1 LVVEFVA
8 NYQKESK
15 MRTLPPVIKILFF
28 LFAIQAFS
36 PAVAQETMYEVFD
49 VMDLPPGL
57 NPKQKDS
64 CSLEFQEQWIFNVA
78 SASISKKVN
87 AFGISCKDSTEALS
101 LPEGTVRLKNLSYE
115 FSFMDLMDQM
125 DQKARQLQ
133 ETMITLINHRYQ
145 FPEVY
150 NPRKQLLSVY
160 FHEDWVIEA
169 DQQHVKKKVKGI
181 TPVIWQQRQTAE
193 GEPIHDAATGYPVFY
208 KLKLERIELRQP

>member
-1 LVVEFVA
+1 MKALQA
-8 NYQKESK
+8 
-15 MRTLPPVIKILFF
+15 VIKILFF
-28 LFAIQAFS
+28 LLAIQAFS
-36 PAVAQETMYEVFD
+36 PAVAQETIYELLD

-57 NPKQKDS
+57 NPKQKVS
-64 CSLEFQEQWIFNVA
+64 CSLEFQEQWILNVA
-78 SASISKKVN
+78 NASISKEVN

-115 FSFMDLMDQM
+115 FSFMDLMDLT
-125 DQKARQLQ
+125 DQKASQLQ
-133 ETMITLINHRYQ
+133 ETMIALINHRYS

-150 NPRKQLLSVY
+150 NPQEQLLSVY

-169 DQQHVKKKVKGI
+169 DHQHVKKKVKGI

-193 GEPIHDAATGYPVFY
+193 GEPLHDAATGYPVYY